1 MGYCEFQPHPALT
14 PYIDAYWV
22 VKTEKVNPT
31 VSRIMPDGCVDII
44 INSGSDFLSENGAFT
59 MKNDKVY
66 LVGTMTVFKDT
77 VQRDNTHLIGIRFK
91 PLGFP
96 AFYRF
101 SALDEITNTT
111 VEFEKNL
118 APEIHELNSETVVV
132 LDQFFLSRISIN
144 NPFLSKVLWDVKTR
158 NGIITVHEL
167 AKNNVISGRQLER
180 KFRHYLGI
188 SPKEYINFVRYQ
200 FAIDQIRN
208 NSHKSLLD
216 VAFSTGYYDHSH
228 LTNEIKK
235 YSGLLPSEL

>member
-1 MGYCEFQPHPALT
+1 MSYREFQPHQALT

-22 VKTEKVNPT
+22 IKTEKVSPT
-31 VSRIMPDGCVDII
+31 VNRIMPDGCVDII
-44 INSGSDFLSENGAFT
+44 INSGSDFLSESGAFT
-59 MKNDKVY
+59 MKSDTAY
-66 LVGTMTVFKDT
+66 LVGTMTLFKDT
-77 VQRDNTHLIGIRFK
+77 VRRDNTHLIGIRFK

-96 AFYRF
+96 TFYKF

-111 VEFEKNL
+111 VEFEKRL
-118 APEIHELNSETVVV
+118 APEFYELNSETFVV
-132 LDQFFLSRISIN
+132 LDQFFLRRILTSN
-144 NPFLSKVLWDVKTR
+144 LFLPKLLSDVKTR
-158 NGIITVHEL
+158 KGIITVHEL

-200 FAIDQIRN
+200 FAFDQIRN
-208 NSHKSLLD
+208 NSYKSLLD
-216 VAFSTGYYDHSH
+216 VAFATGYYDHSH

>member
-1 MGYCEFQPHPALT
+1 MSYREFQPHQALA

-22 VKTEKVNPT
+22 VKTEKVDPT
-31 VSRIMPDGCVDII
+31 ISRIMPDGCVDII
-44 INSGSDFLSENGAFT
+44 INSGTDFLSENGAFT
-59 MKNDKVY
+59 MKNDKAY

-77 VQRDNTHLIGIRFK
+77 IRRDNTHLIGIRFK

-96 AFYRF
+96 TFYNF
-101 SALDEITNTT
+101 SALEEITNTT

-118 APEIHELNSETVVV
+118 APEIHELNSETVVF
-132 LDQFFLSRISIN
+132 LDQFFLKRISIN
-144 NPFLSKVLWDVKTR
+144 NPFLPKVLSDVKIR
-158 NGIITVHEL
+158 HGIITVHEL
-167 AKNNVISGRQLER
+167 AKSNAISGRQLER

-200 FAIDQIRN
+200 FAIDQIRD